1 MPAWSIKKSVSTI
14 YGRSNQK
21 PYPPS
26 RRRGPSSQS
35 QSQSQGCSAKR
46 RNTMGQVVFQ
56 DPVHHISG
64 KISKKYRT
72 TYNYRK
78 ASERKYTS
86 IRGERTTPITP
97 AEQLIQGKF
106 STVRAA
112 ALARSRDLAHLTAD
126 QARWALARKA
136 GDPHTTFNGWLFSK
150 GWENYDEESGT
161 VIWPDVL

>member
-1 MPAWSIKKSVSTI
+1 M
-14 YGRSNQK
+14 
-21 PYPPS
+21 YPPS
-26 RRRGPSSQS
+26 LADPRIDHIW
-35 QSQSQGCSAKR
+35 AIKTK
-46 RNTMGQVVFQ
+46 NLNNY
-56 DPVHHISG
+56 PVHHISG

-97 AEQLIQGKF
+97 AEQIIQGKF
-106 STVRAA
+106 STVRAT
-112 ALARSRDLAHLTAD
+112 ALVRSRDLAHLTAD

-136 GDPHTTFNGWLFSK
+136 GDPHTTFNGWLFAK

-161 VIWPDVL
+161 VIWPDLL

>member
-1 MPAWSIKKSVSTI
+1 
-14 YGRSNQK
+14 
-21 PYPPS
+21 
-26 RRRGPSSQS
+26 
-35 QSQSQGCSAKR
+35 
-46 RNTMGQVVFQ
+46 MGQVVFQ

-64 KISKKYRT
+64 KISKKFRT

-97 AEQLIQGKF
+97 AEQIIQGKF

-112 ALARSRDLAHLTAD
+112 ALVRSRDLAHLTAD
-126 QARWALARKA
+126 QARWAAARKA
-136 GDPHTTFNGWLFSK
+136 GDPHTTFNGWLFAK

-161 VIWPDVL
+161 VIWPDLL